1 MMRVFV
7 GYDARQPVAFH
18 VAAQSILNH
27 CSVPVSITPLKIE
40 TLPIT
45 RVGLT
50 PFTYSR
56 FLVPW
61 LCGYQGRAIFMDSD
75 FLARTDIAPLHG
87 TEMSPMS
94 DVGFVPHSGSRRF
107 ERASLMV
114 FNNYLLKQLTP
125 EYVQTAKTLHTCEFA
140 QSPCHLDKRWNH
152 LVGYD
157 EPSKDAKMAH
167 FTQGL
172 PCYTQTQ
179 NDEFASEWVKVA
191 KQVNSTESWEK
202 LMGHSVH
209 APFVKQ
215 RAGAG

>member
-1 MMRVFV
+1 MIRVFI

-18 VAAQSILNH
+18 VAAQSIINH
-27 CSVPVSITPLKIE
+27 CSEPVSITPLKIE
-40 TLPIT
+40 SLPIK

-61 LCGYQGRAIFMDSD
+61 LCDYQGRAVFMDSD
-75 FLARTDIAPLHG
+75 FLCRADIAPLFG
-87 TEMSPMS
+87 PEVSSMS
-94 DVGFVPHSGSRRF
+94 DVSFVAHQARRF
-107 ERASLMV
+107 ERASMMV

-125 EYVQTAKTLHTCEFA
+125 DYVQTAKTLHACEFA
-140 QSPCHLDKRWNH
+140 QSPQELDKSWNH

-157 EPSKDAKMAH
+157 PPNKDAKLVH

-172 PCYTQTQ
+172 PCYSQTC
-179 NDEFASEWVKVA
+179 NDEFASEWVKIA
-191 KQVNSTESWEK
+191 RQVNSTESWEK

-209 APFVKQ
+209 APYVKQ
-215 RAGAG
+215 RAGVA